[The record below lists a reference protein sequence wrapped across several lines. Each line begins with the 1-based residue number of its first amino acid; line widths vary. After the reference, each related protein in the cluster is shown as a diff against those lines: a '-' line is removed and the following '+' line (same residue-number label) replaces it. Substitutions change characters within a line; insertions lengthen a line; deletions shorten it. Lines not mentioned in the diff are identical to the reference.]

1 MRMLQTVLLAL
12 GVCGCAFG
20 LPPIAPEIDP
30 GSGANALALLGG
42 AVLVVR
48 SWRRK

>member
-1 MRMLQTVLLAL
+1 MRVFSTAVLVLAL
-12 GVCGCAFG
+12 ASTAFAAA
-20 LPPIAPEIDP
+20 IPEIDP
-30 GSGANALALLGG
+30 GTGVNAIALLGG